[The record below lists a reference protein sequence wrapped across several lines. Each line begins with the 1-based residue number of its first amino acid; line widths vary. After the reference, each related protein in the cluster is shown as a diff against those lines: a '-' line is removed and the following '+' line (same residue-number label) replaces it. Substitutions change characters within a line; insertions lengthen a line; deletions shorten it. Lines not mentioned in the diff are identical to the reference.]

1 MDTSNQTRK
10 SSQDGYY
17 SKLNDSGLDGKS
29 RMSRTSSGYSL
40 SKLKMESPRNKDQG
54 DDSTLTSP
62 MKVRFRNGSIS
73 SPGVPTRTMSTS
85 ILDRTDSASQ
95 TSKHS
100 SQSAWKGNPPGEFK
114 PKIERSMSSMIGQER
129 RRNSS
134 LTGSVSMQALTKPAF
149 RNKRHSY
156 DSVSS
161 SDSDK
166 LLPATP
172 PLQQRPSTIPELQDR
187 LDNLEEL

>member
-1 MDTSNQTRK
+1 MDSSNQNRK

-40 SKLKMESPRNKDQG
+40 SKLKMESPRNKDQSE
-54 DDSTLTSP
+54 DSTLTSP

-100 SQSAWKGNPPGEFK
+100 SPQSVWKGTPPSEFK
-114 PKIERSMSSMIGQER
+114 PKIERSMSSMVGQES

-134 LTGSVSMQALTKPAF
+134 LTGSVSMQALTKPAY

-166 LLPATP
+166 LMPATP
-172 PLQQRPSTIPELQDR
+172 PLQRPSTIPELQDR
-187 LDNLEEL
+187 LDNLEQL

>member
-1 MDTSNQTRK
+1 MDSSNQTRK

-17 SKLNDSGLDGKS
+17 SKLNDSGLDGKT

-54 DDSTLTSP
+54 DDPTLVSP

-85 ILDRTDSASQ
+85 ILDRTDSTSQ
-95 TSKHS
+95 TSKQS
-100 SQSAWKGNPPGEFK
+100 SQSAWKGNSSSEFK
-114 PKIERSMSSMIGQER
+114 PKIERSMSSMIGQEK

-134 LTGSVSMQALTKPAF
+134 LTGSVSMQALTKPAL
-149 RNKRHSY
+149 RNKRHSC

-166 LLPATP
+166 MLPATP
-172 PLQQRPSTIPELQDR
+172 PLQRPSTIPELQDR